1 MLLLLGARAEP
12 GTPSAEDVVLAG
24 VERLFDEDV
33 RLDARDQRGFGP
45 LHLAG
50 LHGLLRVARAL
61 LREGADPDQRDL
73 LNRSPREIALMR
85 GYVDVAAELALPG
98 NAPQAPVSM
107 ARFLRE

>member
-1 MLLLLGARAEP
+1 MSAPALPYAFAKAHGILVAAQGADRAQ
-12 GTPSAEDVVLAG
+12 L
-24 VERLFDEDV
+24 
-33 RLDARDQRGFGP
+33 
-45 LHLAG
+45 
-50 LHGLLRVARAL
+50 L

-107 ARFLRE
+107 ARFLREYRNPPGQARVGLP

>member
-1 MLLLLGARAEP
+1 M
-12 GTPSAEDVVLAG
+12 
-24 VERLFDEDV
+24 
-33 RLDARDQRGFGP
+33 
-45 LHLAG
+45 HLAHTGGSVVRHADLNIGLVQQRAQRPAIAATQGDHGHIPLMGG
-50 LHGLLRVARAL
+50 LHGLLRVAQAL

>member
-1 MLLLLGARAEP
+1 ML
-12 GTPSAEDVVLAG
+12 SG

-33 RLDARDQRGFGP
+33 RLDARDLRGFGP

-50 LHGLLRVARAL
+50 LHGLLRVAQAL

-73 LNRSPREIALMR
+73 LNRTPREIALMR